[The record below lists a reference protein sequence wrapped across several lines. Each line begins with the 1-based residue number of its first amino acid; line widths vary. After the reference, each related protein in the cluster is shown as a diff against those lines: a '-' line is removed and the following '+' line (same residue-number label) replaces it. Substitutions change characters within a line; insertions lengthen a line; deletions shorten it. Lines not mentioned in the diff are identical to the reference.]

1 MDGRR
6 DEVSASMSN
15 GPRLSELPKVLCKQ
29 VGRGEAGEFKPV
41 IDALFNL
48 TSMVN
53 QYRERL
59 RRSMLMES
67 VAFVI
72 VDEQIVLEVVKI
84 EDTWTALHFP
94 LRCCVFIP
102 IYPQILPRT
111 DCFVF

>member
-15 GPRLSELPKVLCKQ
+15 GPRLSELPKVLSKQ

-48 TSMVN
+48 TSMAN

-59 RRSMLMES
+59 RRSMLMDS

-72 VDEQIVLEVVKI
+72 IDEQIVLEVVKI
-84 EDTWTALHFP
+84 EDTWTALSTSPSPPGVAFS
-94 LRCCVFIP
+94 
-102 IYPQILPRT
+102 Y
-111 DCFVF
+111 